1 MSQSYKA
8 KVLLA
13 NVRVTKVMISN
24 KVEAMAP

>member
-13 NVRVTKVMISN
+13 NAVVTKVMISN